1 MRKLWLDF
9 ETRSFIDLKDC
20 GMFRYTKDATTQVLM
35 LAWAIDEGE
44 VHLWLPILGE
54 AMPEELRAALLDA
67 DTQKMAWNYNFE
79 RRVLKYKLG
88 IDIPQAQW
96 FDPSVLCGY
105 MSLPI
110 GLDRAANALNLDI
123 ELKKTHL
130 IGKTNPKK
138 IFSIPTKATKT
149 MLKKNP
155 GQAEFY
161 FKDWNSHPAEWQAF
175 CDYCVQDV
183 VAERAV
189 WHAAVNMN
197 CPMPACEIQTW
208 LLDQRMNERGVYID
222 LDYVNNALKYAVDES
237 DKLIAEMKS
246 VSGLENPNSTQQLS
260 GWLAGQNYPFK
271 STDKAHID
279 EALKEAKRFKLSP
292 LALEMLELRKKLGG
306 SAYKKLQSIL
316 DRVSDDQRLRDQFLY
331 HGAHTGRWSGRGVQL
346 QNLFKAI
353 QSVTTV
359 LDPVTSSIRAG
370 KLDIAAIVAAYNAT
384 EKGQK
389 EPLKQFTM
397 MDAVAGTIRSAFMAT
412 PGMKLVMC
420 DLAQIESRVLAALA
434 GCQSMIDAYAS
445 GADLYCDFMTWL
457 LKKTVT
463 KKDKAERAR
472 GKIVILGCGFGMGI
486 DKFIEYAA
494 TFGVTMTEKDA
505 KEAVY
510 GFREKYPE
518 IPALWKA
525 LDSACLKAVRL
536 NICVYV
542 NGMVVD
548 GRNPEMLKIKLP
560 NGRHLHYLRPVIT
573 QEETDWGA
581 IREGVSYE
589 SWDEKGLNM
598 KRLYGG
604 LITEN
609 VVQAV
614 ARDLLVNG
622 MIEAEKAGFVIIMT
636 IHDELVCEASLD
648 SSLGMKDLEKAMCTV
663 PDWGEGMGFVLGAE
677 ADENGY
683 YKK

>member
-1 MRKLWLDF
+1 
-9 ETRSFIDLKDC
+9 
-20 GMFRYTKDATTQVLM
+20 
-35 LAWAIDEGE
+35 
-44 VHLWLPILGE
+44 
-54 AMPEELRAALLDA
+54 
-67 DTQKMAWNYNFE
+67 
-79 RRVLKYKLG
+79 
-88 IDIPQAQW
+88 
-96 FDPSVLCGY
+96 
-105 MSLPI
+105 
-110 GLDRAANALNLDI
+110 
-123 ELKKTHL
+123 
-130 IGKTNPKK
+130 
-138 IFSIPTKATKT
+138 
-149 MLKKNP
+149 
-155 GQAEFY
+155 
-161 FKDWNSHPAEWQAF
+161 
-175 CDYCVQDV
+175 
-183 VAERAV
+183 
-189 WHAAVNMN
+189 
-197 CPMPACEIQTW
+197 
-208 LLDQRMNERGVYID
+208 
-222 LDYVNNALKYAVDES
+222 
-237 DKLIAEMKS
+237 
-246 VSGLENPNSTQQLS
+246 
-260 GWLAGQNYPFK
+260 
-271 STDKAHID
+271 
-279 EALKEAKRFKLSP
+279 
-292 LALEMLELRKKLGG
+292 
-306 SAYKKLQSIL
+306 
-316 DRVSDDQRLRDQFLY
+316 
-331 HGAHTGRWSGRGVQL
+331 
-346 QNLFKAI
+346 
-353 QSVTTV
+353 
-359 LDPVTSSIRAG
+359 
-370 KLDIAAIVAAYNAT
+370 
-384 EKGQK
+384 
-389 EPLKQFTM
+389 M